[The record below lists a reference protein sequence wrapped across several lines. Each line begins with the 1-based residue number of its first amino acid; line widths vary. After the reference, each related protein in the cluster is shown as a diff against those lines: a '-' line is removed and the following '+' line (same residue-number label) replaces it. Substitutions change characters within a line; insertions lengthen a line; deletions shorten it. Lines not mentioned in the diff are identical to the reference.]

1 MVSRKITYPSK
12 ADVTTTTL
20 GTFSLGKSGVLGSLI
35 LPRRTDISNVSD
47 KIPMRALIQKGR
59 KLIPMPIFMVL
70 SNWDASI
77 IPRTANTIK
86 IMLMMIS
93 PFFMARPFL
102 PAERRPGGG
111 RSLPLRAAIY
121 LIKFI
126 SFMILTKKVFCSSH
140 NLAVWALFRY
150 SGVNI
155 FSLIYFSFQ
164 SLFSDNFLMS
174 SS

>member
-1 MVSRKITYPSK
+1 M
-12 ADVTTTTL
+12 
-20 GTFSLGKSGVLGSLI
+20 
-35 LPRRTDISNVSD
+35 SNVNA
-47 KIPMRALIQKGR
+47 KIPMKALIQKGK

-86 IMLMMIS
+86 IMLMINS

-102 PAERRPGGG
+102 PGGKKDRRGGFNFPSG
-111 RSLPLRAAIY
+111 KTTY

-126 SFMILTKKVFCSSH
+126 SFMILTKKVFCCSH
-140 NLAVWALFRY
+140 NLAVSAPFRY
-150 SGVNI
+150 SGDNM

-174 SS
+174 PS